1 MLWKPYTRSGS
12 FLYQRDVKIVH
23 DFDAIFLIYKPIIDV
38 FMKKS
43 SLIDLNVFR
52 KVLIVLGISSSLFY
66 PNNALAD
73 SYLTSKNE
81 VTTTVQQTKKI
92 TGNVTNTAGEPIIGA
107 TVLEKG
113 NTTNGTIT
121 DIDGNFTI
129 NLPANATLSI
139 SYIGYITQEIQV
151 GYQTSFKVVLKDDT
165 KTLDEIIVVGYGS
178 QKKANLTGAVSSVK
192 MDEALGDRPLLNA
205 ADALQGA
212 VPGLFV
218 SNGGNAPGTSK
229 SFQIRGAYSLGVKNS
244 DGTYG
249 NTIKPLVLIDNVEG
263 DIDMINPEDIE
274 SINVLKDAA
283 SAAIY
288 GARAA
293 GGVILVTT
301 KRPKGASRFELNYNN
316 NFAFG
321 KAVNLPK
328 QAPLMDYLQ
337 AYLDCGYSDAYWSLG
352 SPSVSKWMEYL
363 TAYQKDPSSFNTVG
377 DGIYV
382 DESGVP
388 YYLNEKDLYKNFMET
403 SFQMTHNISA
413 SGGTDKLRYRI
424 SGGYNSNDGVLIS
437 DRDKFERMNVN
448 SFISADVTKW
458 FTQEITMSYAHSLQT
473 SPGGMGGVYNTRLV
487 SYYPEGELPA
497 SVNTLADEDLPLFTP
512 RNQILYSNPVNNK
525 NDNPR
530 IFLKSILKPL
540 KGLEAVFE
548 YTFDKN
554 IYDYHWYTGQYDY
567 TTIQGGSSKS
577 FVDDYLRKYKQ
588 HTNYNSINV
597 YATYNKD
604 FGNHHFKVMAGF
616 NQESSYQET
625 LDTYSYNQAVLDV
638 PAMSS
643 GTGTIKATDS
653 YSEYAIRGGFFRVNY
668 NYLDKYLLEVNGRY
682 DGSSKF
688 PKSSRFGFFPSV
700 SAGWQIAQERFMN
713 STRHWLD
720 GLKLR
725 ASYGVIGNQNI
736 NPYTFT
742 PSMSVNNKATSW
754 IIDDT
759 YVTSISSL
767 PALVS
772 QNFTWEKVGTI
783 NVGLDVNLF
792 NNRLSGVFEWYQR
805 NTNGMLAPGVQL
817 PAVVGA
823 SAPYQNTA
831 DMRTRGWELSLNWR
845 DQIGKVGYRI
855 GFNLSDY
862 KSEIIKY
869 DDNAATKLL
878 SSYYPGQTLGE
889 IWGYVVDGYYT
900 VDDFVDTSSWQLKEG
915 VTSINGYNV
924 RPGDVKFKNLRDDD
938 TSTNVITSGDN
949 TFDNPGDRKV
959 IGNTTPRYQYGINLG
974 MNYAG
979 FDLNVIL
986 QGTGKR
992 DYWISNVLTF
1002 PMNGDNFVPLF
1013 EGLSDYWMPKDPD
1026 NGDWSAVNPNAK
1038 YPRIYGNRGNSGS
1051 NLRQSDKYL
1060 SDASYLRIKNITLSY
1075 KLPKKWVN
1083 QIFLNQMKAF
1093 VSIENVATFTS
1104 LPSGIDPERIE
1115 WNYPAFRTVS
1125 FGVNITL

>member
-1 MLWKPYTRSGS
+1 
-12 FLYQRDVKIVH
+12 
-23 DFDAIFLIYKPIIDV
+23 
-38 FMKKS
+38 MKKS

-52 KVLIVLGISSSLFY
+52 KVLIGLGISSSLFY

-403 SFQMTHNISA
+403 SFQMTHNISV

-817 PAVVGA
+817 PAIVGA

>member
-1 MLWKPYTRSGS
+1 
-12 FLYQRDVKIVH
+12 
-23 DFDAIFLIYKPIIDV
+23 
-38 FMKKS
+38 MKKS

-52 KVLIVLGISSSLFY
+52 KVLIGLGISSSLFY

-530 IFLKSILKPL
+530 IFLKSIFKPL

-855 GFNLSDY
+855 GINITDY

>member
-1 MLWKPYTRSGS
+1 M
-12 FLYQRDVKIVH
+12 
-23 DFDAIFLIYKPIIDV
+23 
-38 FMKKS
+38 
-43 SLIDLNVFR
+43 
-52 KVLIVLGISSSLFY
+52 
-66 PNNALAD
+66 
-73 SYLTSKNE
+73 
-81 VTTTVQQTKKI
+81 
-92 TGNVTNTAGEPIIGA
+92 TNTAGEPIIGA

-688 PKSSRFGFFPSV
+688 AKKNRYGLFPSA
-700 SAGWQIAQERFMN
+700 SLAWNFSEEDFMKEYKSILSN
-713 STRHWLD
+713 
-720 GLKLR
+720 GKLR
-725 ASYGVIGNQNI
+725 ASWGLTGNNRVGEYEAYALLKMAKAASNNLPSGVYPFENNQNSI
-736 NPYTFT
+736 GMVPI
-742 PSMSVNNKATSW
+742 SLANK
-754 IIDDT
+754 D
-759 YVTSISSL
+759 L
-767 PALVS
+767 K
-772 QNFTWEKVGTI
+772 WETTEQW
-783 NVGLDVNLF
+783 NVGLDLGFFDERIGINVDWYMKTTRDLLLDASLPYSTGYYSAMKNVGKVRNSGLEFTLNTININRNGFRWSTNF
-792 NNRLSGVFEWYQR
+792 NIAFNKNKVLELAENQTSLLTSAYFDQTYNSQPTYIAKKGYSMGMMYGYMYEGTYKYEDFYKSGDTYVLRPGVPYFSSENNTQPGMPKYKDLNGDGIIDTNDRTMIGRGLPIHTGGFTNDFEYKGFDLSIFFQWSYGNDVLNANRLFFENVNNSR
-805 NTNGMLAPGVQL
+805 NLNQYATYADRWTPENPTSNIPVAKNSSSNK
-817 PAVVGA
+817 VV
-823 SAPYQNTA
+823 
-831 DMRTRGWELSLNWR
+831 
-845 DQIGKVGYRI
+845 
-855 GFNLSDY
+855 
-862 KSEIIKY
+862 
-869 DDNAATKLL
+869 
-878 SSYYPGQTLGE
+878 SSRVIEDGSFLRLKTLTLGYTLPKKALRK
-889 IWGYVVDGYYT
+889 WGISTARVYVAGQNLWTISGYSGYDPE
-900 VDDFVDTSSWQLKEG
+900 V
-915 VTSINGYNV
+915 SIRNSALT
-924 RPGDVKFKNLRDDD
+924 PGLDY
-938 TSTNVITSGDN
+938 SAY
-949 TFDNPGDRKV
+949 
-959 IGNTTPRYQYGINLG
+959 PRAYAVNFGINLG
-974 MNYAG
+974 
-979 FDLNVIL
+979 F
-986 QGTGKR
+986 
-992 DYWISNVLTF
+992 
-1002 PMNGDNFVPLF
+1002 
-1013 EGLSDYWMPKDPD
+1013 
-1026 NGDWSAVNPNAK
+1026 
-1038 YPRIYGNRGNSGS
+1038 
-1051 NLRQSDKYL
+1051 
-1060 SDASYLRIKNITLSY
+1060 
-1075 KLPKKWVN
+1075 
-1083 QIFLNQMKAF
+1083 
-1093 VSIENVATFTS
+1093 
-1104 LPSGIDPERIE
+1104 
-1115 WNYPAFRTVS
+1115 
-1125 FGVNITL
+1125 

>member
-1 MLWKPYTRSGS
+1 M
-12 FLYQRDVKIVH
+12 
-23 DFDAIFLIYKPIIDV
+23 
-38 FMKKS
+38 
-43 SLIDLNVFR
+43 
-52 KVLIVLGISSSLFY
+52 
-66 PNNALAD
+66 
-73 SYLTSKNE
+73 
-81 VTTTVQQTKKI
+81 
-92 TGNVTNTAGEPIIGA
+92 TNTAGEPIIGA

-924 RPGDVKFKNLRDDD
+924 CPGDVKFKNLRDDD

>member
-1 MLWKPYTRSGS
+1 M
-12 FLYQRDVKIVH
+12 
-23 DFDAIFLIYKPIIDV
+23 
-38 FMKKS
+38 
-43 SLIDLNVFR
+43 
-52 KVLIVLGISSSLFY
+52 
-66 PNNALAD
+66 
-73 SYLTSKNE
+73 
-81 VTTTVQQTKKI
+81 
-92 TGNVTNTAGEPIIGA
+92 TNTAGEPIIGA

-151 GYQTSFKVVLKDDT
+151 GHQTSFKVVLKDDT

>member
-1 MLWKPYTRSGS
+1 
-12 FLYQRDVKIVH
+12 
-23 DFDAIFLIYKPIIDV
+23 
-38 FMKKS
+38 MKKS

-52 KVLIVLGISSSLFY
+52 KVLIGLGISSSLFY

-403 SFQMTHNISA
+403 SFQMTHNIS
-413 SGGTDKLRYRI
+413 
-424 SGGYNSNDGVLIS
+424 YNSNDGVLIS

-805 NTNGMLAPGVQL
+805 NTNGVQL